1 VKQLGEI
8 LVDDGLLTPDQLV
21 KASEERDRLGRSL
34 GRVLVDLGMVT
45 EAQLVGALAAQIGMT
60 FVDLGDFPGGRL
72 GRRRLPRCGSAPL
85 YGARHR
91 L

>member
-1 VKQLGEI
+1 MKQLGEI

-45 EAQLVGALAAQIGMT
+45 EAQLVGALAAQIQNSGHGEV
-60 FVDLGDFPGGRL
+60 FHAGRGWSL
-72 GRRRLPRCGSAPL
+72 ML
-85 YGARHR
+85 
-91 L
+91 